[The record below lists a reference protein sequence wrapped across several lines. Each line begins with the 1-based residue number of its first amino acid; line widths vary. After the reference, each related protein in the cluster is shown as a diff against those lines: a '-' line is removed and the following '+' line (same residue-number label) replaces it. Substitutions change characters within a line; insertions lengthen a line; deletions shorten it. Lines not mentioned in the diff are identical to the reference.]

1 MAIGHSSLP
10 RKIFCN
16 ILTAFYTLKLYI
28 STLLVSC
35 GLYWKTS
42 AGGIHPVLRQI
53 WDDIQS
59 HLKKFSIFM
68 CSLYDYLMNCLDI
81 CFMNYQ
87 DKSSNELTKSI
98 SSSRLK
104 IIAQSSIIVGKKLP
118 QETLSYIWYYV
129 ICWFSKGPPWKT
141 NPKLQ
146 NCRRPAEMLMTRRRD
161 GFWGFVRGS
170 ANGGRGQGI

>member
-104 IIAQSSIIVGKKLP
+104 IIAQSSIIVGKNYPKKPYHIFDIMWFADLVKAP
-118 QETLSYIWYYV
+118 LGRPIRSFKIADV
-129 ICWFSKGPPWKT
+129 PPRCWWHGG
-141 NPKLQ
+141 
-146 NCRRPAEMLMTRRRD
+146 EMVSEAL
-161 GFWGFVRGS
+161 
-170 ANGGRGQGI
+170 